1 MTAFPLAD
9 SKKLDLNDLL
19 IKHPSATFFLKAA
32 SNALVKEGIR
42 SGDILIVDRSL
53 TPTPNSIVIAVVDG
67 ELVLGKVKAGSE
79 LWGVVTAVIHK
90 L

>member
-1 MTAFPLAD
+1 MAAFPLAD

-32 SNALVKEGIR
+32 SNSEGIC

-53 TPTPNSIVIAVVDG
+53 TPTPNSIVIAIVEG